1 MEQVIYY
8 ICIAAAFFNIG
19 MLVRDII
26 TKRKFK
32 GYEHVIYYTVSTNL
46 MKEDEIPDE
55 FIHRAINEGIGTLNI
70 R

>member
-1 MEQVIYY
+1 
-8 ICIAAAFFNIG
+8 